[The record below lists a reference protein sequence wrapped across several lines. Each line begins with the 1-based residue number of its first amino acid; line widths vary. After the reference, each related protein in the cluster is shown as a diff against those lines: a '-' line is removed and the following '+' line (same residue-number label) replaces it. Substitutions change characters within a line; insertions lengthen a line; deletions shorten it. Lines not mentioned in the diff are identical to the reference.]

1 MLRIFQN
8 RTSSEQS
15 PKDCA
20 SRYGTKASL
29 VRGRTL
35 EDLVDAELPL
45 AFVWLILGLFAGLVY
60 AVEMLGLDG
69 SQTLFSP
76 ERARSLHISQMLYG
90 FFPLMLSLLPFA
102 LFQKEGVLSENA
114 IGHLRRYFVVWN
126 LFLLFMS
133 MALLFGNIRGLP
145 FYDFP
150 YQLNFLL
157 AFSGLFY
164 LLALVDALRR
174 YEKRPLWVNVSLA
187 AVIAAPIALVILM
200 NPQYGQVEQTLVGPH
215 GDNTLGMSFVLIPIY
230 YLLIKLAATQ
240 KFEPRRHWLW
250 MLPLVGYVVS
260 LIIRNFFHSLSYGE
274 EWFFQYLT
282 LLYLPLL
289 WGWLRD
295 AGVTFKT
302 NPYLI
307 LSIAAFVFV
316 DVEGNF
322 LFIPEIRTLIHRN
335 DLVVG
340 HAHIAMGLGVAFMA
354 LSILHHLLP
363 HLFRRIY
370 AVAWT
375 VLMALM
381 AIVLTVAG
389 LIEAKIIAG
398 NVDFFLALRALIGLL
413 LVAMVLRIAYIRLRL
428 PLDTPL
434 KLYHAAGFLS
444 DAGGGVILLIGGA
457 LLFPLFGFHFG
468 GTYEYVVFA
477 FMIGT
482 GMVHWMGL
490 HYAAER
496 MASLSAAIRTVC
508 ASVFAA
514 LYLAGSMDGI
524 ALLVAVYD
532 TSFALVYWL
541 VLRGRD

>member
-1 MLRIFQN
+1 MLKKFIN
-8 RTSSEQS
+8 
-15 PKDCA
+15 D
-20 SRYGTKASL
+20 
-29 VRGRTL
+29 
-35 EDLVDAELPL
+35 ELPL

-60 AVEMLGLDG
+60 ALEMVGLDG
-69 SQTLFSP
+69 SMTLLSP

-102 LFQKEGVLSENA
+102 LFQKEGVLSETA
-114 IGHLRRYFVVWN
+114 IGHLRRYFVIWN

-174 YEKRPLWVNVSLA
+174 YEKRPVWVNVSLL
-187 AVIAAPIALVILM
+187 AVIAAPIALVVLM

-215 GDNTLGMSFVLIPIY
+215 GDNTLGMSFTLIPLY
-230 YLLIKLAATQ
+230 YLLIKLVATQ
-240 KFEPRRHWLW
+240 EFKPRWHWLW
-250 MLPLVGYVVS
+250 VVPLVGYVTS
-260 LIIRNFFHSLSYGE
+260 LVIRNFLHNLSYNE

-289 WGWLRD
+289 WIWLRD
-295 AGVTFKT
+295 AGVSFKT

-307 LSIAAFVFV
+307 LSIWAFVFV

-322 LFIPEIRTLIHRN
+322 LFIPEIRALIHRN

-363 HLFRRIY
+363 NLFRRVY
-370 AVAWT
+370 AVIWT
-375 VLMALM
+375 ALMALM
-381 AIVLTVAG
+381 ALFLTIAG
-389 LIEAKIIAG
+389 IIEAGGWSSGIEPYLGI
-398 NVDFFLALRALIGLL
+398 RALIGGL
-413 LVAMVLRIAYIRLRL
+413 LVGLIVWITYERVK
-428 PLDTPL
+428 L
-434 KLYHAAGFLS
+434 KLDSALKFYHLSGFLS
-444 DAGGGVILLIGGA
+444 DAGGGVILILAGGA
-457 LLFPLFGFHFG
+457 LFPLLGFHFS
-468 GTYEYVVFA
+468 GTYEYIVFA

-482 GMVHWMGL
+482 GLAHWYALQGDL
-490 HYAAER
+490 HRFGEFT
-496 MASLSAAIRTVC
+496 ASVRAVC
-508 ASVFAA
+508 ASVFVA
-514 LYLAGSMDGI
+514 LYMAGTLDGI
-524 ALLVAVYD
+524 ALLVALYD
-532 TSFALVYWL
+532 GLFALVYWL
-541 VLRGRD
+541 FLRGKE